1 MGIHMNAG
9 KARQARKRRLWADT
23 PERRLELVDSVLAL
37 G

>member
-9 KARQARKRRLWADT
+9 KARQARKRRLWAEI
-23 PERRLELVDSVLAL
+23 PERKLELVDGVLVL